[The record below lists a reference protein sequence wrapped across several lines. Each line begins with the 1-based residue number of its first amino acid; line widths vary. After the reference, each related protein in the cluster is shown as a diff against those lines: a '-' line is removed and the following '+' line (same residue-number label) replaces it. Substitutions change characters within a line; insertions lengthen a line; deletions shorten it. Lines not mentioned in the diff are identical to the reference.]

1 MEYVLVNKEI
11 RVARRQRRGGEAAS
25 SRDCDALTTR
35 TSRTHRTAS
44 ASATTT
50 ATTSEE
56 RSFELRLNGA
66 RVSEQR
72 VIVGREERVDCP
84 VEAALQIA
92 IRRVN
97 SDVIHTHG
105 RLAREDPAR
114 VLLAHLFAARLRD
127 EAVID

>member
-1 MEYVLVNKEI
+1 MNKEM
-11 RVARRQRRGGEAAS
+11 RVARRQRRVGEAAS

-35 TSRTHRTAS
+35 TSRKHTTAT

-56 RSFELRLNGA
+56 RSFELPLSGA

-84 VEAALQIA
+84 LENAL
-92 IRRVN
+92 
-97 SDVIHTHG
+97 
-105 RLAREDPAR
+105 
-114 VLLAHLFAARLRD
+114 
-127 EAVID
+127 